1 MASRLAAYV
10 PRFIVLAILGLLATA
25 TFTFAAEK
33 QITSTPV
40 AKPAPA
46 APPVL
51 VVPDVQR
58 QAYVFA
64 KGILQ
69 DAGFAWK
76 VEGPVRGYAA
86 NTVTVQQ
93 PLPGTRVVDTGAPL
107 VVLRLVANSRYDQH
121 GLPEDVSPYRGTEI
135 RLVHPPVVKTPV
147 VVPKKPTVVPK
158 KPTVVPKKPTV
169 VPKKPVAVPKK
180 TKKKPI
186 ANPRPPAFVV
196 AGARKEPLDEI
207 PLTERAQRLRA
218 WLGRHPKPT
227 TANVRYWLYQNSW
240 VVTGAR
246 FGWWHGAEA
255 LRVLVAANVRAQKVW
270 GIGLKSKARAEAALT
285 FVEKRSR

>member
-1 MASRLAAYV
+1 ASRLAAML
-10 PRFIVLAILGLLATA
+10 PRFIVLAIIGLLATA

-33 QITSTPV
+33 QIVSTPV

-51 VVPDVQR
+51 VVPAVQR

-86 NTVTVQQ
+86 NTVFEQQ
-93 PLPGTRVVDTGAPL
+93 PAPGTRVRDTGAPL
-107 VVLRLVANSRYDQH
+107 VVLHLAANPEYDQH
-121 GLPEDVSPYRGTEI
+121 GLPEDVSPYKGTEI
-135 RLVHPPVVKTPV
+135 RLVDAPAVPKAPVVK
-147 VVPKKPTVVPK
+147 KPAA
-158 KPTVVPKKPTV
+158 
-169 VPKKPVAVPKK
+169 KKPVVKERRVVQR
-180 TKKKPI
+180 
-186 ANPRPPAFVV
+186 RPPAFAVP
-196 AGARKEPLDEI
+196 GARKEPLDEI
-207 PLTERAQRLRA
+207 PLTERAERLRA
-218 WLGRHPKPT
+218 WLGRHPRPT

-240 VVTGAR
+240 IVTGAR

-255 LRVLVAANVRAQKVW
+255 LRVLIAANVRAQKVW
-270 GIGLKSKARAEAALT
+270 GIGLKSEARARAAL
-285 FVEKRSR
+285 VYVRARSR

>member
-10 PRFIVLAILGLLATA
+10 PRFIVLAIIGLLATA

-33 QITSTPV
+33 QISSTPV

-46 APPVL
+46 PPPVL

-76 VEGPVRGYAA
+76 VDGPVRGYAA
-86 NTVTVQQ
+86 NTVAVQQ

-121 GLPEDVSPYRGTEI
+121 GLPEDASPYRGTEI
-135 RLVHPPVVKTPV
+135 RLVDATVVTPKKPV
-147 VVPKKPTVVPK
+147 VVPKKPVVKLK
-158 KPTVVPKKPTV
+158 KP
-169 VPKKPVAVPKK
+169 AV
-180 TKKKPI
+180 KKKAAP
-186 ANPRPPAFVV
+186 NPRPPAFVV

-207 PLTERAQRLRA
+207 PLTERARRLRA

-227 TANVRYWLYQNSW
+227 TANIRYWLYQNSW

-255 LRVLVAANVRAQKVW
+255 LRVLIAANARAQQVW
-270 GIGLKSKARAEAALT
+270 GIGLKSKARAEAALA
-285 FVEKRSR
+285 FVQKRSR

>member
-121 GLPEDVSPYRGTEI
+121 GLPEDASPYRGTEI
-135 RLVHPPVVKTPV
+135 RLVDTTVAKTPV
-147 VVPKKPTVVPK
+147 VVPKKPAV
-158 KPTVVPKKPTV
+158 
-169 VPKKPVAVPKK
+169 VPKK
-180 TKKKPI
+180 TKLP
-186 ANPRPPAFVV
+186 ANPRPAAFHVP
-196 AGARKEPLDEI
+196 GARKEPLDEI

-227 TANVRYWLYQNSW
+227 AANVRYWLYQNSW

-246 FGWWHGAEA
+246 LGWWHGAEA
-255 LRVLVAANVRAQKVW
+255 LRVLVAANLRAQQAW
-270 GIGLKSKARAEAALT
+270 GIGLKSKARAEAALR

>member
-10 PRFIVLAILGLLATA
+10 PRFIVLAIIGLLATA

-46 APPVL
+46 PPPVL

-76 VEGPVRGYAA
+76 VDGPVRGYAA
-86 NTVTVQQ
+86 NTVSVQQ
-93 PLPGTRVVDTGAPL
+93 PAPGTRVVDTGAPL
-107 VVLRLVANSRYDQH
+107 VVLRLAANAQYDEH
-121 GLPEDVSPYRGTEI
+121 GLPEDASPYRGTEI
-135 RLVHPPVVKTPV
+135 RLVGSPVVKKPAPAPAPV
-147 VVPKKPTVVPK
+147 VKKPAAPKKAKPAVK
-158 KPTVVPKKPTV
+158 KPL
-169 VPKKPVAVPKK
+169 
-180 TKKKPI
+180 
-186 ANPRPPAFVV
+186 RPPAFVV
-196 AGARKEPLDEI
+196 RGARKEPLDEI
-207 PLTERAQRLRA
+207 PLTERAHRLGA
-218 WLGRHPKPT
+218 WLGRHPRPT

-240 VVTGAR
+240 IVTGAR

-255 LRVLVAANVRAQKVW
+255 LRVLIKANERAQAVW
-270 GIGLKSKARAEAALT
+270 GIGLKSKARAEAALA
-285 FVEKRSR
+285 FVETRSR

>member
-1 MASRLAAYV
+1 MASRLAALL
-10 PRFIVLAILGLLATA
+10 PRFIVLAIIGLLATA

-40 AKPAPA
+40 AQPPPA

-51 VVPDVQR
+51 VVPDVER

-86 NTVTVQQ
+86 NTVSVQQ
-93 PLPGTRVVDTGAPL
+93 PAPGTRVRDTGAPL
-107 VVLRLVANSRYDQH
+107 VVLRLAANGHYDQH
-121 GLPEDVSPYRGTEI
+121 GLPEDASPYRGTEI
-135 RLVHPPVVKTPV
+135 RLLEAPAIAKPVAPKPVVK
-147 VVPKKPTVVPK
+147 KPAAV
-158 KPTVVPKKPTV
+158 
-169 VPKKPVAVPKK
+169 KKPVV
-180 TKKKPI
+180 KKKHA
-186 ANPRPPAFVV
+186 ANPRPPAFHV

-207 PLTERAQRLRA
+207 PLTDRAQRLRA
-218 WLGRHPKPT
+218 WLGRHPQPT
-227 TANVRYWLYQNSW
+227 SANVHYWLYQNAW
-240 VVTGAR
+240 IVTGAR

-255 LRVLVAANVRAQKVW
+255 LRVLIAANKRAQAVW
-270 GIGLKSKARAEAALT
+270 GIGLKSEARARVALAY
-285 FVEKRSR
+285 VQARSR